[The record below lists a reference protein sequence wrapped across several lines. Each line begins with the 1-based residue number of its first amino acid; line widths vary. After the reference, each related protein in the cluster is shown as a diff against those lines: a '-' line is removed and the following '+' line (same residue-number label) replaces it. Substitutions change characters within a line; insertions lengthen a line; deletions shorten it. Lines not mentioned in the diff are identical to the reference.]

1 MKAVP
6 DSSRDIYRE
15 VLTIGRDIPDPY
27 IRTITLARIAY
38 EMKKAGHPA
47 YKTALR
53 FTFSSIEGIEDPILV
68 IKAMVEISKYLH
80 AASMGDMAKN
90 VLHQA
95 YEGSEVL
102 PEPIRDSLLSE
113 ITLQAIAIGQ
123 VDDAAFYAASI
134 KNPEK
139 RDDVFLAIIKLFLR
153 EGNLRRAKNLLD
165 AISSPDVKSQAAV
178 EILREHLKREE
189 FATALSLLPHIEN
202 AYWLETAMEEIG
214 RKLRKSG
221 VHPGTYE
228 KFINAAK
235 ELSERM
241 GRNLVTSFL
250 SGLIQEDE
258 VGFMAEVI
266 NSLPSED
273 RLDVARH
280 IVKLVLN
287 NPGKLRD
294 LLTSLNMDAGDFDEL
309 AKFTMDLLLE
319 EKPRESYIPLV
330 KWIGEKTED
339 ETVLVKTAT
348 YLAKLGELEGATL
361 LAKPIED
368 PYLRSLAFGAV
379 ALEKLKRGDI
389 DGAIDAAREAHDR
402 EWGSWLMGE
411 ILIRVLRM
419 ASGEREETEL
429 QESARKHKELRK
441 GLGH

>member
-1 MKAVP
+1 MP
-6 DSSRDIYRE
+6 DPNRDIYRD

-53 FTFSSIEGIEDPILV
+53 FTFSSLEGIEDPILM

-80 AASMGDMAKN
+80 VAGMNDMARD

-102 PEPIRDSLLSE
+102 PEPIRDTLLSE
-113 ITLQAIAIGQ
+113 ITLQAIATGQ

-134 KNPEK
+134 KNSEK
-139 RDDVFLAIIKLFLR
+139 RDNVFLAVIKHFLR
-153 EGNLRRAKNLLD
+153 EGNLRRARNLLN
-165 AISSPDVKSQAAV
+165 AISNPDVKSRAAV
-178 EILREHLKREE
+178 EILREHLKIEE
-189 FATALSLLPHIEN
+189 FATALSLLPSIEN
-202 AYWLETAMEEIG
+202 AYWLETAMEETG
-214 RKLRKSG
+214 RALRKSG

-235 ELSERM
+235 ELSGRM

-250 SGLIQEDE
+250 SGLVQEDE
-258 VGFMAEVI
+258 VGFVAEVI
-266 NSLPSED
+266 NSLPPED
-273 RLDVARH
+273 RLYVAKH
-280 IVKLVLN
+280 MVKLVSN
-287 NPGKLRD
+287 NPKKLRS

-309 AKFTMDLLLE
+309 AKFTMDILFE

-330 KWIGEKTED
+330 KWLGEKTED

-348 YLAKLGELEGATL
+348 YLAKVGELEGAIL

-379 ALEKLKRGDI
+379 ALEKLKCGDI
-389 DGAIDAAREAHDR
+389 DGAIDAVREVHDR

-411 ILIRVLRM
+411 ILIQVLRK
-419 ASGEREETEL
+419 ASGEQEETEL
-429 QESARKHKELRK
+429 QESARKHRELRK